1 MNSAVSQQG
10 AWQQHVTGAVR
21 KFLKTAVVIDNQPSL
36 VIQTELV
43 ASAPD
48 SSWFMDEAG
57 ELEAPSSSAFISDIN
72 DLNIRNITDA
82 FISEGIACAFVLPDD
97 NTNEDDAKIERSL
110 KAAKVSD
117 LVVID
122 WFLKDKDSSLT
133 QQILE
138 LVASSDSQENGRLR
152 LVCVYTGQIL
162 TEQIFTDI
170 MTSFSNGGIELQ
182 RIQDRAYCASAS
194 STLVMLINKGETA
207 VSELPALLINQF
219 ALLADGLVPTFALA
233 AVGAI
238 RKNIHHFVTRFSN
251 SLDPAYISNR
261 LITNPP
267 GDVTELMREL
277 LVAEFDNAIGIE
289 KVADQYLDI
298 EAIEYWLQK
307 NEQFISPQG
316 NGKNPGIDADFL
328 KSLLHSCLETKGFL
342 NALGELIKLP
352 EDRRGL
358 VSVAVAG
365 DITKSQT
372 SQNEFSR
379 LVAFKREASSVS
391 SSNLE
396 TGWRPSL
403 TTGSLLR
410 SAQGK
415 YYVCFTPACD
425 TLRLTQPSSF
435 VFLEATVVTD
445 EYNVLVKDFDAENI
459 GLRFEKKRPVLI
471 TYIFVP
477 DDSQRV
483 RAKNNSTASHFI
495 FETADGVDSFT
506 WMGEIRYGRATSEMA
521 QIVSNWMR
529 IGIND
534 SEYLRLVSAGKIN
547 FPQ

>member
-1 MNSAVSQQG
+1 MNSALSPQEH
-10 AWQQHVTGAVR
+10 WQQHVKYAVL
-21 KFLKTAVVIDNQPSL
+21 KFLKTAVVIDNQPYVQSRVSQL
-36 VIQTELV
+36 IEPAQNTGLGDG
-43 ASAPD
+43 ASVLTI
-48 SSWFMDEAG
+48 SEHSVG
-57 ELEAPSSSAFISDIN
+57 SADVH
-72 DLNIRNITDA
+72 DLDIRNITDA
-82 FISEGIACAFVLPDD
+82 FINHGIACAFVLPEEKADD
-97 NTNEDDAKIERSL
+97 SIKIQRALQAS
-110 KAAKVSD
+110 KVSD

-122 WFLKDKDSSLT
+122 WYLKDADESLT
-133 QQILE
+133 LQILE
-138 LVASSDSQENGRLR
+138 QIARSDIDEKGRLR
-152 LVCVYTGQIL
+152 LVCVYTGQPL
-162 TEQIFTDI
+162 NDRLFTDAL
-170 MTSFSNGGIELQ
+170 TSFRNGGIELQ
-182 RIQDRAYCASAS
+182 RSDCGNYCASAQN
-194 STLVMLINKGETA
+194 TLLVLLNKSETSVTDLPRELIKY
-207 VSELPALLINQF
+207 F
-219 ALLADGLVPTFALA
+219 ARLAEGLVPSFALA
-233 AVGAI
+233 AVGAV
-238 RKNIHHFVTRFSN
+238 RKNVHHLVTRFSA

-267 GDVTELMREL
+267 SDVTELMREL

-307 NEQFISPQG
+307 NEQFISPQRNG
-316 NGKNPGIDADFL
+316 NNPMIDIDFL

-342 NALGELIKLP
+342 NTVGELTKLP

-365 DITKSQT
+365 DVTKSQT

-379 LVAFKREASSVS
+379 LVAFKREANSVS

-459 GLRFEKKRPVLI
+459 GLRFEKKRPVLT

-483 RAKNNSTASHFI
+483 RAKSNSSHFI

-534 SEYLRLVSAGKIN
+534 SEYLRLVSAGKIS